1 MKIELRNISFEPSK
15 KVVINN
21 VNLEIGNGI
30 TTLLGQNGSGKTTLM
45 KLMCNIIFP
54 SSGEILINNDNIKK
68 ISRNQL
74 ARTISYVSQDREN
87 LQGFTVYEYTEM
99 GRFPYQN
106 FIGLYDDISKE
117 IIDDSLKNVNMYS
130 RKDEYVNNLSG
141 GEMQILRI
149 ARSLAQDVNLIMFDE
164 PTSNLDINNTQI
176 VKNLILDLKNKGKNI
191 IISTHDINFARSL
204 SDYIFMIKKGEIFNH
219 GITSNVLTNRNIIDC
234 YELEKFGNL
243 DFIIS

>member
-1 MKIELRNISFEPSK
+1 MKIELKNISFEPNK
-15 KVVINN
+15 KVVIEDISLIIND
-21 VNLEIGNGI
+21 GI
-30 TTLLGQNGSGKTTLM
+30 TTFLGQNGSGKTTLM
-45 KLMCNIIFP
+45 KLMCNIIEPTDGDIF
-54 SSGEILINNDNIKK
+54 INKNNIKN
-68 ISRNQL
+68 IPRNQL
-74 ARTISYVSQDREN
+74 AKTISYVSQDREN
-87 LQGFTVYEYTEM
+87 LQGFTVYEYAEM

-106 FIGLYDDISKE
+106 FIGLYDDASKE
-117 IIDDSLKNVNMYS
+117 IIDDSLKTVNMYN

-191 IISTHDINFARSL
+191 IISTHDINFASSL
-204 SDYIFMIKKGEIFNH
+204 SDYVYMIKKGELYNH
-219 GITSNVLTNRNIIDC
+219 GITSKVLNNKNIIEC

>member
-1 MKIELRNISFEPSK
+1 MKIELKNISFEPSK
-15 KVVINN
+15 KVVIKN
-21 VNLEIGNGI
+21 VNLEIRNGI

-54 SSGEILINNDNIKK
+54 SSGEILINNNNIKK

-219 GITSNVLTNRNIIDC
+219 GITSKVLTNKNIIDC

>member
-1 MKIELRNISFEPSK
+1 MKIELKNISFEPSK
-15 KVVINN
+15 KVVIKN
-21 VNLEIGNGI
+21 VNLEIRNGI

-117 IIDDSLKNVNMYS
+117 IIDDSLKNVNMYR
-130 RKDEYVNNLSG
+130 RKDEYINNLSG

-219 GITSNVLTNRNIIDC
+219 GITSNVLTNKNIIDC

>member
-1 MKIELRNISFEPSK
+1 
-15 KVVINN
+15 
-21 VNLEIGNGI
+21 
-30 TTLLGQNGSGKTTLM
+30 
-45 KLMCNIIFP
+45 
-54 SSGEILINNDNIKK
+54 
-68 ISRNQL
+68 
-74 ARTISYVSQDREN
+74 
-87 LQGFTVYEYTEM
+87 M

-106 FIGLYDDISKE
+106 FIGLYDGSRKE
-117 IIDDSLKNVNMYS
+117 IIDDSLKTVNMYN

-191 IISTHDINFARSL
+191 IISTHDINLASSL
-204 SDYIFMIKKGEIFNH
+204 SDYVYMIKKGELYNH
-219 GITSNVLTNRNIIDC
+219 GITSKVLNNKNIIEC
-234 YELEKFGNL
+234 YELERFGNL

>member
-1 MKIELRNISFEPSK
+1 LKIELKNISFEPSK

-219 GITSNVLTNRNIIDC
+219 GITSNVLTNKNIIDC

>member
-219 GITSNVLTNRNIIDC
+219 GITSNVLTNKNIIDC

>member
-1 MKIELRNISFEPSK
+1 LKIELKNISFEPSK
-15 KVVINN
+15 KVVIKN
-21 VNLEIGNGI
+21 VNLEIRNGI

-219 GITSNVLTNRNIIDC
+219 GITSNVLTNKNIIDC

>member
-1 MKIELRNISFEPSK
+1 MKIELKNISFEPSK
-15 KVVINN
+15 KVVIKN
-21 VNLEIGNGI
+21 VNLEIRNGI

-219 GITSNVLTNRNIIDC
+219 GITSKVLTNKNIIDC

>member
-1 MKIELRNISFEPSK
+1 MKIELKNISFEPSK
-15 KVVINN
+15 KVVIKN
-21 VNLEIGNGI
+21 VNLEIRNGI

-54 SSGEILINNDNIKK
+54 SSGEILINNNNIKK

-191 IISTHDINFARSL
+191 MISTHDINFARSL

-219 GITSNVLTNRNIIDC
+219 GITSKVLTNKNIIDC

>member
-1 MKIELRNISFEPSK
+1 MKIELKNISFEPSK
-15 KVVINN
+15 KVVIKN
-21 VNLEIGNGI
+21 VNLEIRNGI

-219 GITSNVLTNRNIIDC
+219 GITSNVLTNKNIIDC